1 MTTQIDD
8 FELNEDMI
16 YLIETLKVEGYWS
29 RKSFTLSLQNK
40 DIHLLNHIEGIVKNL
55 GINISKRLLLKIRL
69 GDNAK
74 KEEVKLIWK
83 NKNLNFHIEKSP
95 FDNNKVKA
103 VTSLPYKK
111 NYELILLYNNKS
123 ISINIKLRKDKI
135 ILESNLDCWIY
146 TDLRFPT
153 KRMLDFLE
161 DYCGNKKKFHLEEF
175 LLNSNE
181 KLVMSAFSAL
191 VDCEGS
197 IDFYRLFRRVRIRM
211 RNKSYLNQWK
221 DLLLK
226 HNIKARLQKNNE
238 KEFELCIEGWQDFNK
253 LNELGFKLY
262 HSKKSEKWGKM
273 LKGFKRN
280 QISRNSYK
288 EFYINKL
295 KEISKKITSKEFAE
309 YIGKSKRTADHYLS
323 KLKREK
329 KIFCDKTSWPHLYF
343 ISTSSVR

>member
-1 MTTQIDD
+1 MIAKYN
-8 FELNEDMI
+8 FELNENMI

-40 DIHLLNHIEGIVKNL
+40 DIPLLNHIENIVKNL

-69 GDNAK
+69 KDNTR

-95 FDNNKVKA
+95 FDNNKIKV

-111 NYELILLYNNKS
+111 NYELILLDDEKS
-123 ISINIKLRKDKI
+123 ILINIKLKKDKI
-135 ILESNLDCWIY
+135 NLESNLTCWGY

-153 KRMLDFLE
+153 KKILDFLE
-161 DYCGNKKKFHLEEF
+161 DYCGDKKKFHLEEF
-175 LLNSNE
+175 LLNSNG

-197 IDFYRLFRRVRIRM
+197 IDFYKLFRRIRIRM
-211 RNKSYLNQWK
+211 RNKNYLNQWK

-226 HNIKARLQKNNE
+226 YNIKARLQKNDE
-238 KEFELCIEGWQDFNK
+238 KEFELCIEGWQDFNR

-262 HSKKSEKWGKM
+262 HSEKLKKWEEM
-273 LKGFKRN
+273 LRGFKRN

-288 EFYINKL
+288 EFYVDKL
-295 KEISKKITSKEFAE
+295 KEIGKKITAKEFAE
-309 YIGKSKRTADHYLS
+309 HIGKSKRTVNHYLS
-323 KLKREK
+323 KLKKEER
-329 KIFCDKTSWPHLYF
+329 ISCDKTFWPHLYF
-343 ISTSSVR
+343 IST